1 MIFALLNVY
10 LVDIKA
16 VLEDGW
22 FQGINSLAW
31 LIIALSALGG
41 LIIAAVIKFFLYK
54 LKVYESNV

>member
-41 LIIAAVIKFFLYK
+41 LIIAAVFAKFFI
-54 LKVYESNV
+54 

>member
-16 VLEDGW
+16 DLEYGW
-22 FQGINSLAW
+22 FQVINSLAW

>member
-41 LIIAAVIKFFLYK
+41 LIIAAVFAKIFYIS
-54 LKVYESNV
+54 LK